1 MDAPLAR
8 FRTVVLDCPDP
19 RALAAFY
26 RGVLGGEITDDD
38 DDWVTL
44 VADGRRIAFQLA
56 TDFVPPTWPGGE
68 RPQQLHIDLT
78 VEDVDAVEPQVLALG
93 ATRHEVQ
100 PGEADGDSFRVYL
113 DPAGH
118 PFCLCWD

>member
-1 MDAPLAR
+1 MAAPLAR
-8 FRTVVLDCPDP
+8 FRTVVFDCPDP

-26 RGVLGGEITDDD
+26 RGLLGGEITDDG

-44 VADGRRIAFQLA
+44 VVDGRRVAFQQAL
-56 TDFVPPTWPGGE
+56 DFVPPTWPAGE
-68 RPQQLHIDLT
+68 RPQQLHVDLT
-78 VEDVDAVEPQVLALG
+78 VDDVEAVEPQVLALG

-100 PGEADGDSFRVYL
+100 PGEADGDRFRVYL